1 MILTKYKIDSIDLE
15 QIIDDKIKTRCLNE
29 ILIIVPTNR
38 KSRYLKKEIIA
49 YSPGGAAGKINLET
63 IGTFATNLF
72 FCNSSNGSAVLTKLR
87 ILSDAASSILLK
99 QSLQECSL
107 KYFGGKKEIPS
118 GTLQRIKNVISE
130 YKKNGITPV
139 KLKLEAVSLT
149 ETERLKAEDI
159 ADVYEKYDAKC
170 KELKVR
176 EIGDIYSELI
186 QITSEDFNNK
196 FRRLYPDVN
205 LIIINGFDEF
215 TLPEIDI
222 IDYTANV
229 KDSKLFLYFDYYN
242 YNPLIFSH
250 LDKCYKYFTNKGF
263 IPIIDRSQSELRK
276 FQIEAREKLFRKK
289 PSQLN
294 ASFNHLIFE
303 ITGKNR
309 EKEVEFI
316 AKEIKD
322 LITEKRI
329 EPHHICVVFNLIHK
343 YSPII
348 RDVFSNYGLPYN
360 LTDRFSLN
368 TSSAVISIIN
378 YLEIL
383 ENDFYYKNIFRAL
396 SSGYLRSSNINLSN
410 LLQASVDLKIIS
422 GFKNWTDSLK
432 NEINKPEEFE
442 LEESFSFNKK
452 EIYKKA
458 LVDILKLERQLA
470 PFSRKMTLTEF
481 NKNFRDLVFTLGI
494 HKKLINNDDSG
505 FIKGN
510 ESIEKNIKAATVF
523 IDTVHEILSLLE
535 LEYGDKAKFNLKF
548 FLNNIRTAV
557 SSIRYNIKEK
567 SNYGI
572 QVTTLNE
579 IRGLKF
585 DYLFIGG
592 LCDGDLPTR
601 YTPEIFFSGSFVKNE
616 IKHQTEERYHFY
628 QSLCSW
634 EKGLYLSRPFQD
646 DRQELAESNFLKEF
660 RKLFALNTRNE
671 SDFSKGI
678 YSKEELLSYIG
689 KTVLNE
695 DFDKSIKAENVN
707 DYSIN
712 LESIKNSVIVDQIRL
727 NEPFGD
733 SQYTG
738 KINHE
743 LSSEAR
749 EKLCSYKDREYSIS
763 QLETY
768 AKCPYKYFA
777 ERVLKLKPIEEPTEE
792 IEALEMGS
800 LLHNILYE
808 FYKAIREKGIIISN
822 ASADD
827 FRRAQDILFRIA
839 EEKIDAGNFNSPLT
853 FYEKEKIL
861 GINGKRENS
870 LLYLFLKTEKENNE
884 NFIPE
889 FFEVVFG
896 NLPGSRYSGR
906 GHDIKLKELKAGDVK
921 IRGKIDRIDINESE
935 KTYEIVDYKLGGK
948 KPKRDELDE
957 GISLQLPL
965 YMYAAKELINAQLNK
980 DLYPDDPKIYS
991 LKYKEG
997 QFGKF
1002 SVNIGLKKKNTND
1015 ERREIID
1022 NLINECLNSVE
1033 KFVKE
1038 ISEGKF
1044 NLTTL
1049 KDRENKVC
1057 RFCSFKPICRI
1068 QEVN

>member
-1 MILTKYKIDSIDLE
+1 MIIQAL
-15 QIIDDKIKTRCLNE
+15 LN
-29 ILIIVPTNR
+29 
-38 KSRYLKKEIIA
+38 
-49 YSPGGAAGKINLET
+49 
-63 IGTFATNLF
+63 
-72 FCNSSNGSAVLTKLR
+72 
-87 ILSDAASSILLK
+87 
-99 QSLQECSL
+99 
-107 KYFGGKKEIPS
+107 
-118 GTLQRIKNVISE
+118 
-130 YKKNGITPV
+130 
-139 KLKLEAVSLT
+139 
-149 ETERLKAEDI
+149 
-159 ADVYEKYDAKC
+159 
-170 KELKVR
+170 
-176 EIGDIYSELI
+176 
-186 QITSEDFNNK
+186 
-196 FRRLYPDVN
+196 
-205 LIIINGFDEF
+205 
-215 TLPEIDI
+215 
-222 IDYTANV
+222 
-229 KDSKLFLYFDYYN
+229 
-242 YNPLIFSH
+242 
-250 LDKCYKYFTNKGF
+250 
-263 IPIIDRSQSELRK
+263 
-276 FQIEAREKLFRKK
+276 
-289 PSQLN
+289 
-294 ASFNHLIFE
+294 
-303 ITGKNR
+303 
-309 EKEVEFI
+309 
-316 AKEIKD
+316 
-322 LITEKRI
+322 
-329 EPHHICVVFNLIHK
+329 
-343 YSPII
+343 
-348 RDVFSNYGLPYN
+348 
-360 LTDRFSLN
+360 
-368 TSSAVISIIN
+368 
-378 YLEIL
+378 
-383 ENDFYYKNIFRAL
+383 
-396 SSGYLRSSNINLSN
+396 
-410 LLQASVDLKIIS
+410 
-422 GFKNWTDSLK
+422 
-432 NEINKPEEFE
+432 
-442 LEESFSFNKK
+442 
-452 EIYKKA
+452 
-458 LVDILKLERQLA
+458 
-470 PFSRKMTLTEF
+470 
-481 NKNFRDLVFTLGI
+481 
-494 HKKLINNDDSG
+494 
-505 FIKGN
+505 GN

-634 EKGLYLSRPFQD
+634 EKGLYLSRPLQD

-660 RKLFALNTRNE
+660 RKLFTLNTRNE

-738 KINHE
+738 KVNHE

-822 ASADD
+822 ASSDD

-896 NLPGSRYSGR
+896 NLPGSRY
-906 GHDIKLKELKAGDVK
+906 
-921 IRGKIDRIDINESE
+921 
-935 KTYEIVDYKLGGK
+935 
-948 KPKRDELDE
+948 
-957 GISLQLPL
+957 
-965 YMYAAKELINAQLNK
+965 
-980 DLYPDDPKIYS
+980 
-991 LKYKEG
+991 
-997 QFGKF
+997 
-1002 SVNIGLKKKNTND
+1002 
-1015 ERREIID
+1015 
-1022 NLINECLNSVE
+1022 
-1033 KFVKE
+1033 
-1038 ISEGKF
+1038 
-1044 NLTTL
+1044 
-1049 KDRENKVC
+1049 
-1057 RFCSFKPICRI
+1057 
-1068 QEVN
+1068 